1 MITNLPYLKASFIA
15 LAPYLTYTFN
25 KYHLQG
31 IMNDQSPY
39 FTNYK
44 QRLYKYLQSM
54 NKVTKDQ
61 ELVLFFI
68 SYTMHFDT

>member
-44 QRLYKYLQSM
+44 QRLYNYLQSM
-54 NKVTKDQ
+54 KIDQSSYFKV
-61 ELVLFFI
+61 
-68 SYTMHFDT
+68 